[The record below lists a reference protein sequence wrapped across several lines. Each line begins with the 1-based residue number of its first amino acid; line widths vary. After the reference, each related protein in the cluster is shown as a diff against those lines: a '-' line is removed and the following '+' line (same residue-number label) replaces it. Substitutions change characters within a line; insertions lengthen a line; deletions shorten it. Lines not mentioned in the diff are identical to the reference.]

1 MYSECFVNYVLKQ
14 NLLQEEKQ
22 AKKYSYKK
30 IMFAQNPIAYLC
42 AKMLEGNKYAHA
54 LVLSGK

>member
-14 NLLQEEKQ
+14 NLLQEEKKVKQ
-22 AKKYSYKK
+22 YSYKK
-30 IMFAQNPIAYLC
+30 NLFTQNPFAYLC